1 MKNIL
6 LILTLFI
13 SGCSVEQNINE
24 EEVMTLLNNYF
35 NGIDVDNVQS
45 DLFESLITDDYY
57 IFEAGKIM
65 STREFKVFLNDI
77 YKTAKTISSEWKF
90 SDIKISTDKNSAHI
104 TYINDGEFVSEDGS
118 VMKLKWFE
126 TGYMIK
132 TVDGLKM
139 QCMSSTEIK

>member
-57 IFEAGKIM
+57 IF
-65 STREFKVFLNDI
+65 
-77 YKTAKTISSEWKF
+77 
-90 SDIKISTDKNSAHI
+90 
-104 TYINDGEFVSEDGS
+104 
-118 VMKLKWFE
+118 
-126 TGYMIK
+126 
-132 TVDGLKM
+132 
-139 QCMSSTEIK
+139 

>member
-77 YKTAKTISSEWKF
+77 YKTT
-90 SDIKISTDKNSAHI
+90 KII
-104 TYINDGEFVSEDGS
+104 
-118 VMKLKWFE
+118 
-126 TGYMIK
+126 
-132 TVDGLKM
+132 
-139 QCMSSTEIK
+139 

>member
-24 EEVMTLLNNYF
+24 EEVITLLNNYF

-57 IFEAGKIM
+57 IFL
-65 STREFKVFLNDI
+65 S
-77 YKTAKTISSEWKF
+77 WK
-90 SDIKISTDKNSAHI
+90 NNVNA
-104 TYINDGEFVSEDGS
+104 
-118 VMKLKWFE
+118 
-126 TGYMIK
+126 
-132 TVDGLKM
+132 
-139 QCMSSTEIK
+139 